1 MNITPQLEDYL
12 SYFKTLQNDICKAL
26 ETTDGLSVFKSDVW
40 QRKEGGGGDSRVIT
54 NGAVFEKGG
63 VNFSHVFGK
72 MPDVLRNE
80 SRNADFFHATGVSIV
95 IHTQNPFVPII
106 HMNVRYFEM
115 RDEENGNV
123 VDSWMGG
130 GIDLSPAYPNET
142 DVKFFHEYLKNICDA
157 FDADYYPKFKT
168 WCDNYFTI
176 QHRNQMRG
184 VGGIF
189 FDHLR
194 EDENHSKAQIFEFV
208 KAVGNA
214 FAPVYCEIVERNKH
228 KSFSEQN
235 KQWQYIRRGYYTEFN
250 LVYDRGT
257 HFGLKTNGRI
267 ESILMSLPPM
277 ASWVYN
283 FVPEENSEEQHALQF
298 FQPKQWF

>member
-1 MNITPQLEDYL
+1 MEQAPILEDYL
-12 SYFKTLQNDICKAL
+12 SYFKSLQNTICKAL
-26 ETTDGLSVFKSDVW
+26 ENADGKAVFVSDQW
-40 QRKEGGGGDSRVIT
+40 EREEGGGGDTRVIC

-72 MPDVLRNE
+72 MPEVLKSETRK
-80 SRNADFFHATGVSIV
+80 ADFFHATGVSIV

-115 RDEENGNV
+115 RDEENGTI

-142 DVKFFHEYLKNICDA
+142 DVKYFHGYLKNICDQ
-157 FDADYYPKFKT
+157 FDETYYPKFKN
-168 WCDNYFTI
+168 WCDEYFTI
-176 QHRNQMRG
+176 QHRKQMRG

-194 EDENHSKAQIFEFV
+194 EDEHHSKAQIFEFV

-214 FAPVYCEIVERNKH
+214 FAPIYCEIVSRNK
-228 KSFSEQN
+228 EQTFTERHQ
-235 KQWQYIRRGYYTEFN
+235 QWQYIRRGYYTEFN

-277 ASWVYN
+277 ASWLYQFSPDKN
-283 FVPEENSEEQHALQF
+283 SFEENALHF
-298 FQPKQWF
+298 FQPKQWV